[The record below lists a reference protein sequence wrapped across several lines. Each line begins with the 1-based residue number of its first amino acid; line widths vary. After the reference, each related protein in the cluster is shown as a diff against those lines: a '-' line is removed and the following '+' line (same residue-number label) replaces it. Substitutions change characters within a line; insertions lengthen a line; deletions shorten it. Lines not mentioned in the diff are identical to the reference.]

1 MLVHQVQKPWLTLPQ
16 VCEVSLYVDGLHHC
30 DLMGEVLV
38 LEGGEALW
46 LYQGQLIQAWC
57 HPLPSPSWDAAS
69 ICQRKSLHCSRI
81 RHPGAGK
88 DVHMT
93 GSGKPVELLCRW
105 SPWKYVSGI
114 TSLFSGERI
123 NEDEHNLASKS
134 DRCSNDSDH
143 PSSSSHTRHHKMECN
158 IML

>member
-1 MLVHQVQKPWLTLPQ
+1 MTDITASLWGIPLCGWAPPLRPYGRGLGPGGWRGFVTLSRTVDSSMVSPIALPKLRCCIHMPKKEPALFTYKASWGWKRRSYDRLWKTCRTALQV
-16 VCEVSLYVDGLHHC
+16 V
-30 DLMGEVLV
+30 
-38 LEGGEALW
+38 
-46 LYQGQLIQAWC
+46 
-57 HPLPSPSWDAAS
+57 
-69 ICQRKSLHCSRI
+69 
-81 RHPGAGK
+81 
-88 DVHMT
+88 
-93 GSGKPVELLCRW
+93 
-105 SPWKYVSGI
+105 PWKYVSGI